1 MQDEL
6 KKYLLDIST
15 AIEHILLFI
24 QHVKGLES
32 YSSNLVIKRAVER
45 ELEIIGEAL
54 GNAIKMDEALQISNA
69 RKIINTRN
77 KIIHGYDEV
86 DDGVIW
92 SILIRHLPILKIEV
106 QKLLNE
112 QE

>member
-15 AIEHILLFI
+15 SIRHILLFT
-24 QHVKGLES
+24 QEVKGLKS
-32 YSSNLVIKRAVER
+32 YSSNLVVKRAVER

-54 GNAIKMDEALQISNA
+54 GKAVKMDEELQISNA

-86 DDGVIW
+86 EDAVIW
-92 SILIRHLPILKIEV
+92 SIIKSHLPLLKGEIDN
-106 QKLLNE
+106 LLGS
-112 QE
+112 